1 MAPWV
6 AALNAFGAATRP
18 EKCPLKQHRQCAW
31 RKKQKEFTMPQNST
45 RIIAEGRLACD
56 PVTHMDGR
64 MTRFSLAID
73 DDYKG
78 PDGTWIEQTIFL
90 ETQTWN
96 STAERVRAMALKKG
110 DKVAVTG
117 MIKQSQDKEQK
128 TLWTK
133 IWANSVN
140 LLERYHPKPKA
151 EAAQPQPGDDL
162 PPLDPR
168 APEMED
174 TAGSDDVPW

>member
-1 MAPWV
+1 
-6 AALNAFGAATRP
+6 
-18 EKCPLKQHRQCAW
+18 
-31 RKKQKEFTMPQNST
+31 MPQNST
-45 RIIAEGRLACD
+45 RLIAEGRLACD

-78 PDGTWIEQTIFL
+78 PDGTWTEQTIFL

-151 EAAQPQPGDDL
+151 EAAQQQPSDDV
-162 PPLDPR
+162 PPIDPR
-168 APEMED
+168 APEMD
-174 TAGSDDVPW
+174 DAARSDDVPW